1 MQIGIPNEIYEGE
14 CRVATTPEVAEHLQK
29 LGFTVAI
36 ESGAGEAASFPDAVY
51 RAAGVQVLEDAV
63 ELWSSSDIIFKVRA
77 PQGGEIG
84 WLNEGKILVSF
95 IWPAQNEELMKE
107 VC

>member
-36 ESGAGEAASFPDAVY
+36 ESGAGESASFPDAGY
-51 RAAGVQVLEDAV
+51 RAAG
-63 ELWSSSDIIFKVRA
+63 
-77 PQGGEIG
+77 
-84 WLNEGKILVSF
+84 
-95 IWPAQNEELMKE
+95 
-107 VC
+107 